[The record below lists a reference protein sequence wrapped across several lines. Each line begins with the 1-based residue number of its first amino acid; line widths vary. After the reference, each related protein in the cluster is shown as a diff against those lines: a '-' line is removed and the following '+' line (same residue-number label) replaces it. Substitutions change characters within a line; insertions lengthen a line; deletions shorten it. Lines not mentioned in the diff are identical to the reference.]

1 VGRRSKQLSLLD
13 THVLIW
19 WIDGG
24 ARLSERARRAIAET
38 APLVSPISF
47 WELAV
52 LVDRGRVVID
62 RDVSVW
68 SRDLLASELVGVAQ
82 LTPSAAVTAALLPNF
97 HGDPADR
104 LIYATA
110 REHAIPLV
118 SKDGRIREYGGD
130 LGDVEV
136 IW

>member
-1 VGRRSKQLSLLD
+1 MILLD

-19 WIDGG
+19 WMARTG
-24 ARLSERARRAIAET
+24 RLSDEAAAAVARSVA
-38 APLVSPISF
+38 LVSPISF

-52 LVDRGRVVID
+52 LMDRGRVALD
-62 RDVSVW
+62 REISRW
-68 SRDLLASELVGVAQ
+68 CRDLLASGTVRTAS
-82 LTPSAAVTAALLPNF
+82 LTPSAAIAAAQLPRF

-110 REHAIPLV
+110 RDLGIPLV
-118 SKDGRIREYGGD
+118 SKDEKIREYASRYR
-130 LGDVEV
+130 DVEV

>member
-1 VGRRSKQLSLLD
+1 MILLD

-19 WIDGG
+19 WMEGVG
-24 ARLSERARRAIAET
+24 RLSDAAAAAVSGS
-38 APLVSPISF
+38 APVVSPISF

-52 LVDRGRVVID
+52 LVDQGRVALD
-62 RDVSVW
+62 RDVSRW
-68 SRDLLASELVGVAQ
+68 CRDLLASGTVGTAT
-82 LTPSAAVTAALLPNF
+82 LTPSAAIAAAQLPGF

-110 REHAIPLV
+110 RELGISLV
-118 SKDGRIREYGGD
+118 SKDEKIREYARSRRG
-130 LGDVEV
+130 VEV

>member
-1 VGRRSKQLSLLD
+1 MILLD

-19 WIDGG
+19 WIEESE
-24 ARLSERARRAIAET
+24 RLSDRAAEAIEEYGPA
-38 APLVSPISF
+38 LVSPISF

-52 LVDRGRVVID
+52 LVDRGRVSVD
-62 RDVSVW
+62 RDLSRW
-68 SRDLLASELVGVAQ
+68 LRDLLASAMAEVAT
-82 LTPSAAVTAALLPNF
+82 LTPSAAISAARLPGF

-110 REHAIPLV
+110 RELNVALI
-118 SKDGRIREYGGD
+118 SKDAKVRQYAQQR
-130 LGDVEV
+130 GDVEV